1 MKTNILLA
9 LLITLGAVSSCT
21 NPTPSYT
28 VTGSIP
34 DTTFNGTTIYI
45 HNRDNNRVIDSTI
58 IENSSFTFIGKID
71 TAVLCFTQIGKG
83 YYTNFMLENGTI
95 KLDMEKPNTP
105 SGTPLNEVFT
115 SYIQAGDSLDKIY
128 QSKSE
133 EIKKQTTDQ
142 AEARELFK
150 NYYISEWKPAYIAM
164 LTDFVNKNQDN
175 YMGAFALQSLANFM
189 EPEEL
194 EPVIA
199 KSSAFIQS
207 RNIIQKLI
215 QRLERLKKT
224 AEGQPFTDFTVETE
238 NGEKVSLS
246 DYVGKGKYTLVDF
259 WASWCGP
266 CRAETPVLAEV
277 YNRYKD
283 KGFEVVGV
291 ATWDKPKDT
300 RKAIE
305 ELKITWPQIL
315 NAQNIPSEL
324 YGFNGIPHIILFGPD
339 GTIVARDLRGEGL
352 KAKVKEVMQ

>member
-1 MKTNILLA
+1 MKTNTLLA
-9 LLITLGAVSSCT
+9 LLITLAAGSSCT
-21 NPTPSYT
+21 NPTSSYT

-45 HNRDNNRVIDSTI
+45 HNRDDNRIMDSTT
-58 IENSSFTFIGKID
+58 IENGSFSFIGKID
-71 TAVLCFTQIGKG
+71 TAVLCFTQIGRE
-83 YYTNFMLENGTI
+83 YYTNFMLENGII
-95 KLDMEKPNTP
+95 KLNMEKPNTP
-105 SGTPLNEVFT
+105 SGTPLNEIFT
-115 SYIQAGDSLDKIY
+115 SYIQAEDSLNNIY
-128 QSKSE
+128 QSKAE

-142 AEARELFK
+142 TEARELFK
-150 NYYISEWKPAYIAM
+150 NYYINEWKPAYIAM
-164 LTDFVNKNQDN
+164 LTGFVNKNQDN

-199 KSSAFIQS
+199 KSSTFIQS
-207 RNIIQKLI
+207 RNVI
-215 QRLERLKKT
+215 QRLTQRLESLKKT
-224 AEGQPFTDFTVETE
+224 AEGQPFTDFTVEME

-277 YNRYKD
+277 YNQYKD

-291 ATWDKPKDT
+291 ATWDKPEDT
-300 RKAIE
+300 KKAIE

-315 NAQNIPSEL
+315 NAQNIPSDL

-339 GTIVARDLRGEGL
+339 GTIVARNLRGEEL
-352 KAKVKEVMQ
+352 KTKVKEVMQ

>member
-1 MKTNILLA
+1 MKRNILLA
-9 LLITLGAVSSCT
+9 LLITLVAGSSCT
-21 NPTPSYT
+21 HPTSSYT

-34 DTTFNGTTIYI
+34 DTTFDGTQIYI
-45 HNRDNNRVIDSTI
+45 YNRDNNRVMDSATI
-58 IENSSFTFIGKID
+58 GNGTFTFTGSID
-71 TAVLCFTQIGKG
+71 TAVLCFTQISKK

-95 KLDMEKPNTP
+95 TLDMEKPNTP
-105 SGTPLNEVFT
+105 SGTPLNDVFT
-115 SYIQAGDSLDKIY
+115 SYIQATDSLNKIY
-128 QSKSE
+128 QSKSK
-133 EIKKQTTDQ
+133 EIEKQTADQ
-142 AEARELFK
+142 SEARELFK
-150 NYYISEWKPAYIAM
+150 NYFMNEWKPAYIAT

-175 YMGAFALQSLANFM
+175 YMGAYVLQSLSNLM
-189 EPEEL
+189 EPKEIEL
-194 EPVIA
+194 IIA
-199 KSSAFIQS
+199 KSSPFIQS
-207 RNIIQKLI
+207 RNIIQKLSKRI
-215 QRLERLKKT
+215 ERLKKT
-224 AEGQPFTDFTVETE
+224 AEGQPFTDFTVET
-238 NGEKVSLS
+238 GKGGKVSLS

-277 YNRYKD
+277 YNLYKD

-291 ATWDKPKDT
+291 ATWDKPEDT
-300 RKAIE
+300 KKAIE